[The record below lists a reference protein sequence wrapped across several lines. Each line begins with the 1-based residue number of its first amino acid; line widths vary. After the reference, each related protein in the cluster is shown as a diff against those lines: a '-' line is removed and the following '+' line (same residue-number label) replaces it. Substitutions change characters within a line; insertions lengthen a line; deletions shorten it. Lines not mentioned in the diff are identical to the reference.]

1 MWYAF
6 QKSVMIQSEDVED
19 LKNEDL
25 NSYEYFPAQ
34 NLAALSS
41 ALLLNLVCY
50 PFFEGKSN
58 VYKEM
63 LSLFQNAQGSIS
75 FIFV

>member
-6 QKSVMIQSEDVED
+6 QKSVMIQSEDV
-19 LKNEDL
+19 EDL